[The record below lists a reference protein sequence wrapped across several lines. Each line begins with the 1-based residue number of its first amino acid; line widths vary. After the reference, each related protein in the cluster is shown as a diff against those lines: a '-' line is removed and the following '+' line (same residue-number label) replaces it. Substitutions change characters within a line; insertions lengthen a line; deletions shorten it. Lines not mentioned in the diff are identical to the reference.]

1 MRPNPEPDASTLS
14 RTTTPAAGPSPAEVS
29 DATANSATRERVAR
43 TTRPLPAEPP
53 FVRFWHE
60 HLDVILIVALTLLAA
75 ALRLWQL
82 GAIPQGIHGD
92 EAQVGMDARRVL
104 ADGWIGPYTPA
115 ALGQPSG
122 HAYLT
127 APFIELFGSTDWS
140 VRLPLALTGI
150 AAIPLCYILFR
161 LHTTR
166 AMATMTAFLLA
177 TSLWHIHYSR
187 TAHWPISYPTVALGV
202 LVLWTLAIQRG
213 QWYWF
218 VAAGALLGLGLYT
231 YNVYPI
237 FVVAFTAWVLVYT
250 IVYKRREIVPWVS
263 NVSLAVAAAV
273 VVALPLFLYI
283 AENRE
288 EYFQHY
294 RGYYEQ
300 YSILES
306 KAYKEADSG
315 EKLDLIVDKTQLFLR
330 AYATKGI
337 TDFVD
342 GASPDRKPM
351 LDQLT
356 VALGIVGV
364 GLAIWRWWDTP
375 NLLSVMMAGIIP
387 LTTVLQTNAIYRGP
401 LGAAPFV
408 CFLAALPL
416 GMAWRHARRLRF
428 NQRKLVYGGVGLV
441 LAVIA
446 YTNVHVYFAD
456 WAKHPTFAWV
466 YAQQITEA
474 SKYAEAQPDDPYV
487 YFAAGRWTINYE
499 TRQYL
504 APDLKGE
511 DRSKEFGKV
520 KDFGNIDRGRD
531 SLILLL
537 PPYTDQ
543 IKVVEALYPG
553 GREHTETYRG
563 ETLFIAYH
571 VPRLSAVSE
580 SP

>member
-1 MRPNPEPDASTLS
+1 MV
-14 RTTTPAAGPSPAEVS
+14 VS
-29 DATANSATRERVAR
+29 
-43 TTRPLPAEPP
+43 
-53 FVRFWHE
+53 
-60 HLDVILIVALTLLAA
+60 LTLLAA

-104 ADGWIGPYTPA
+104 ADGWIGAYTPA

-140 VRLPLALTGI
+140 VRLPLALAGI
-150 AAIPLCYILFR
+150 AAVPLCYLLFR
-161 LHTTR
+161 LHTAR
-166 AMATMTAFLLA
+166 AVAVIAAFLLA

-202 LVLWTLAIQRG
+202 LVLWTLAVQRG

-250 IVYKRREIVPWVS
+250 LVFRRREFVPWAS
-263 NVSLAVAAAV
+263 NVALAAAAAMI
-273 VVALPLFLYI
+273 VALPLFLYI
-283 AENRE
+283 AAN
-288 EYFQHY
+288 YDSYMQHY

-300 YSILES
+300 YSVLETD
-306 KAYKEADSG
+306 AYKAADTS
-315 EKLDLIVDKTQLFLR
+315 EKLDIIQNQARRFV
-330 AYATKGI
+330 ATYTSTGI

-342 GASPDRKPM
+342 GASPDRRPM
-351 LDQLT
+351 LDKLT
-356 VALGIVGV
+356 ITLLVAGAGI
-364 GLAIWRWWDTP
+364 AAWRWRDVP
-375 NLLSVMMAGIIP
+375 NLFSLMLVGIIP

-401 LGAAPFV
+401 LGAAPFI
-408 CFLAALPL
+408 CYFAALPL
-416 GMAWRHARRLRF
+416 GLAWRNALRLRF
-428 NQRKLVYGGVGLV
+428 SYRRLLYGAVALL
-441 LAVIA
+441 LAAIA
-446 YTNVHVYFAD
+446 YTNVHAYFSD
-456 WAKHPTFAWV
+456 WANHPTFPWV

-474 SKYAEAQPDDPYV
+474 SKYAAAQPDDPYV

-504 APDLKGE
+504 APDLRGE
-511 DRSKEFGKV
+511 DRSKEFGRV
-520 KDFGNIDRGRD
+520 QGFENIDRSRN

-543 IKVVEALYPG
+543 IDAVKALYPG
-553 GREHTETYRG
+553 GREHLEKYSD

-571 VPRLSAVSE
+571 VPAIRADAPPTPGAADGIAA
-580 SP
+580 SPPR